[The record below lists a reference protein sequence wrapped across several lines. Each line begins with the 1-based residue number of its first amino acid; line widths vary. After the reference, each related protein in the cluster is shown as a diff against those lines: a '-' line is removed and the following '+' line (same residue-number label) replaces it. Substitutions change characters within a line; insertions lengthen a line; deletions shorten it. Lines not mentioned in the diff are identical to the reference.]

1 MKVSAF
7 LFMIFFTMKYESIKK
22 NRDFVKAYKKGRKVV
37 SNLVVLYKVKNDGAG
52 TRIGIT
58 VSKKVGK
65 AVVRNR
71 VRRLIREGIFLNYDK
86 LPDGYDY
93 VFVARVKAAEANYSA
108 ITSNVH
114 YAVNKLRKISKK

>member
-1 MKVSAF
+1 
-7 LFMIFFTMKYESIKK
+7 MKYESIKK